1 MRLPVLVAAAT
12 LLSATFAAHA
22 DTVYSYTGHD
32 FTSAAG
38 SFTTSD
44 FPSGSFTVA
53 SPLQA
58 NLSNATLTPLS
69 FSFSDGVDTFT
80 QTNTSFQGFQQFSTD
95 ASGDITQYYIYLLES
110 GPNAVTLQL
119 TDIPGEGNP
128 EQATSTFGDAFTE
141 QAGAFTINPASSV
154 TPEPSSIVLLG
165 TGLLGVVGVLR
176 RRLV

>member
-1 MRLPVLVAAAT
+1 MT
-12 LLSATFAAHA
+12 LLLRP
-22 DTVYSYTGHD
+22 DRLRRV
-32 FTSAAG
+32 TS
-38 SFTTSD
+38 
-44 FPSGSFTVA
+44 PPVSFTVA

-80 QTNTSFQGFQQFSTD
+80 QTNTSFHGFQQVLTTD